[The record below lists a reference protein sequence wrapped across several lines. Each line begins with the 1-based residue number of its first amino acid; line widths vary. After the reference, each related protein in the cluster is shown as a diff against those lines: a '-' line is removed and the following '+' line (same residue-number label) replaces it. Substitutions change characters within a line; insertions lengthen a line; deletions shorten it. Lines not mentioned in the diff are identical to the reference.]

1 MSSSAPSVR
10 RSATTPGRSRPGP
23 TDPPGPPLAP
33 PPGRA
38 AARRRARARQPAL
51 LSRYLGYVG
60 YFVGAGLISGAV
72 VHHPLDPARYT
83 VIGLAGA
90 AVFLCAAVL
99 AELQSP
105 GRTSPGRLVLVLG
118 SSLAL
123 SFGIGM
129 LSGGLQHFE
138 DFPNRAAVL
147 VPLGLLL
154 SFLAYVVKEAERPAR
169 RILGLPGLAVLVV
182 TLVAFAGLRQ
192 VAAGLDV
199 PAGGHS
205 HSHGG
210 EEEHEE
216 APAAPASAPAAT
228 PSVQPSAAAPGS
240 APGSVPPSSPPP
252 SSPKPSG
259 TGHFADGHKH

>member
-1 MSSSAPSVR
+1 MH
-10 RSATTPGRSRPGP
+10 
-23 TDPPGPPLAP
+23 AP
-33 PPGRA
+33 PRSGG
-38 AARRRARARQPAL
+38 RRRARPRQPGL
-51 LSRYLGYVG
+51 LGRYLGYVG

-99 AELQSP
+99 AEVQGP

-138 DFPNRAAVL
+138 DFPARAAVL
-147 VPLGLLL
+147 IPLGLLL
-154 SFLAYVVKEAERPAR
+154 SFLAYTAKEAERPAR

-182 TLVAFAGLRQ
+182 ALVAYAGLRQ

-199 PAGGHS
+199 PSGGHS
-205 HSHGG
+205 HGSGG
-210 EEEHEE
+210 EEHEE
-216 APAAPASAPAAT
+216 APAAPASAPAPA
-228 PSVQPSAAAPGS
+228 PSAAAPT
-240 APGSVPPSSPPP
+240 SVPPVSPPP
-252 SSPKPSG
+252 ASPKPSG